1 MDCPRLLHHPRV
13 ETADHSSPW
22 APPLPYSQLLDP
34 LTPWAPPP
42 PSRLTRTVFH
52 YLSCSTI
59 LQFGC
64 GRAEGGKRPTSQPGL
79 ESTWSAVVDLRIV
92 KGPNGISGEMLGI
105 PVVKGRSGQLGE
117 VGGSEG
123 DERPRSIWRAMEQL
137 MLVET
142 LRFVELLSMV

>member
-1 MDCPRLLHHPRV
+1 M
-13 ETADHSSPW
+13 
-22 APPLPYSQLLDP
+22 
-34 LTPWAPPP
+34 
-42 PSRLTRTVFH
+42 
-52 YLSCSTI
+52 
-59 LQFGC
+59 
-64 GRAEGGKRPTSQPGL
+64 
-79 ESTWSAVVDLRIV
+79 DLRIV
-92 KGPNGISGEMLGI
+92 KCSNGISGEMLGI